1 MNQLLLN
8 ELFCTIELKNPHQMA
23 VSREGDTI
31 YVTEIGPNRIR
42 KFNVV
47 APQDNIFNQEM

>member
-1 MNQLLLN
+1 MI
-8 ELFCTIELKNPHQMA
+8 CWIELQNPHLMA

-31 YVTEIGPNRIR
+31 YVTEIGPNRVR
-42 KFNVV
+42 KFDVV